1 MQLSDWQYGPVRSEK
16 PREIA
21 ARILVRHAQGEG
33 WAEHLLE
40 AELARPGVMLSPA
53 DRGLAQELVFGVV
66 RWQAALDWL
75 IRRRTDNRQQKLTL
89 LILLRLGLYQIFWL
103 DRIPDHA
110 AVNESVEL
118 ARQLGCG
125 PQSGFINAILR
136 GCLRERDT
144 LKREL
149 NDLRRTD
156 PALGWSHPQWL
167 CDRWR
172 ARWGDANLQLFL
184 EWNNRPPP
192 TCIRV
197 NRLKATPE
205 ELAAAFE
212 QEAVL
217 FTPRLLDWAG
227 NDLVFELREH
237 PPLAT
242 LESFRKGFFYVQDP
256 STLLAPMLLD
266 PQPGETV
273 LDLCAAPGGKTTFI
287 AQLMQNRGCI
297 LAHDSE
303 PKRLALVQENATRL
317 GVTNIE
323 CLPAWNAE
331 SLAPVDRVLVDA
343 PCSNTGV
350 MRRRVELRWRVTPEE
365 IERLR
370 KLQLDLLQRASTV
383 VKPGGVIV
391 YSTCSVEPEE
401 NSELIEVFLNT
412 RPEFRLETERQLT
425 PFQDKVDG
433 GYVAKIMRA

>member
-1 MQLSDWQYGPVRSEK
+1 LELSDWHYGTVRSEK

-40 AELARPGVMLSPA
+40 AELAQPGVMLSPA
-53 DRGLAQELVFGVV
+53 DRGLAQELTFGVV

-89 LILLRLGLYQIFWL
+89 LVLLRLGLYQIFWL

-149 NDLRRTD
+149 LDLRRTD

-172 ARWGDANLQLFL
+172 ARWSEASLQLFL

-212 QEAVL
+212 KEAVL
-217 FTPRLLDWAG
+217 FTPRPLDWAG

-242 LESFRKGFFYVQDP
+242 LESFRKGFFYIQDP

-297 LAHDSE
+297 LAHDSD
-303 PKRLALVQENATRL
+303 PKRLALVQENASRL
-317 GVTNIE
+317 GVINIE
-323 CLPAWNAE
+323 CLPVWNAE
-331 SLAPVDRVLVDA
+331 TSPPVDRVLVDA

-350 MRRRVELRWRVTPEE
+350 MRRRVELRWRMTPEE

-370 KLQLDLLQRASTV
+370 KLQLDLLQRAATV

-401 NSELIEVFLNT
+401 NSELIESFLKM
-412 RPEFRLETERQLT
+412 RPEFRLDKERQLT

-433 GYVAKIMRA
+433 AYVAKILRA